1 MNKELQNLLLEN
13 RGIIE
18 PEEKEKFLNPSY
30 DKDIYDPYLMKNME
44 KAVVRIFEA
53 IEAKEK
59 IIIYSDYDCDGIPGA
74 VILHDFFKKIVYIP
88 TTTNVGHANE
98 KISLDTGTTK
108 AGHANEKISLDTGT
122 TKAGHAN

>member
-59 IIIYSDYDCDGIPGA
+59 IIIYSDVQKTNISKKLNLLFFGSDRIQLVIIIYESVMGVRFKNKIPMPGNFYK
-74 VILHDFFKKIVYIP
+74 V
-88 TTTNVGHANE
+88 E
-98 KISLDTGTTK
+98 
-108 AGHANEKISLDTGT
+108 
-122 TKAGHAN
+122 